1 MKIDQQGLSPAHS
14 KVENTGVQGDSGG
27 RPKPSGSG
35 ASVQDQAKFSSLG
48 ATASQLRAR
57 LESVPDVRQ
66 DRVNYYRQQ
75 IASGNYKVDSQAV
88 AGAILQDHDGNR
100 DGQ

>member
-1 MKIDQQGLSPAHS
+1 MKIDQQGLSPVRAQ
-14 KVENTGVQGDSGG
+14 VESSSLQGQGG
-27 RPKPSGSG
+27 DRTKTSGSTG
-35 ASVQDQAKFSSLG
+35 SVQDQTQFSSLS

-66 DRVNYYRQQ
+66 DRVNYFHQQ
-75 IASGNYKVDSQAV
+75 IASGSYTVDPQAV
-88 AGAILQDHDGNR
+88 AGAIMRDHSGP

>member
-1 MKIDQQGLSPAHS
+1 MKIDQQGLSPVSS
-14 KVENTGVQGDSGG
+14 KVENTGIQGDSGS
-27 RPKPSGSG
+27 RPKTSGSST
-35 ASVQDQAKFSSLG
+35 SVQDQAKFSSLG
-48 ATASQLRAR
+48 ATASQLRTR

-75 IASGNYKVDSQAV
+75 IASGSYKVDPQAV
-88 AGAILQDHDGNR
+88 AGAILQDYDGDQ